1 MSNARPKTRVFN
13 LRLTADERQALRVNA
28 ALAGVS
34 AGEYV
39 RQLCCTQPEV
49 EVELWFPPEKAEK
62 KAGKR

>member
-13 LRLTADERQALRVNA
+13 LRLTAEERQALRVNA

-39 RQLCCTQPEV
+39 RRLCCV
-49 EVELWFPPEKAEK
+49 EPEKVEK
-62 KAGKR
+62 EERARNVNR

>member
-1 MSNARPKTRVFN
+1 MSNARPKTQVFN

-39 RQLCCTQPEV
+39 RRLCCV
-49 EVELWFPPEKAEK
+49 EPEKAEK

>member
-1 MSNARPKTRVFN
+1 MTETKPKTQIFN
-13 LRLTADERQALRVNA
+13 LRLTEEERQALRVNA

-39 RQLCCTQPEV
+39 RRLCCV
-49 EVELWFPPEKAEK
+49 EPEKAEK

>member
-13 LRLTADERQALRVNA
+13 LRLTAEERQALRVNA

-39 RQLCCTQPEV
+39 RRLCCV
-49 EVELWFPPEKAEK
+49 EPEKAGK
-62 KAGKR
+62 KAAKR